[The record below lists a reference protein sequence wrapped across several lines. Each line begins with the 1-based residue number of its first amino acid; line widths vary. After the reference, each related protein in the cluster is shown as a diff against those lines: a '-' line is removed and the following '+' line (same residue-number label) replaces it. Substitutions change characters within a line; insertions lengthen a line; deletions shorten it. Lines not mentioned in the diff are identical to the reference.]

1 MLSYLMTPLAAA
13 LIKLSENRKLYLTA
27 FIQALIQEDIN
38 TTAVVQMVELS
49 DHFQEVLTE
58 FS

>member
-1 MLSYLMTPLAAA
+1 MLSVSDTGLGD
-13 LIKLSENRKLYLTA
+13 
-27 FIQALIQEDIN
+27 LIQEDIN
-38 TTAVVQMVELS
+38 TTAVVQMVVLS